1 MNPTPDMPENLLKQ
15 VHLVM
20 QVANSVRRA
29 QHRMNPTPDM
39 PENLLKQV
47 HLVMQ
52 VANSFLNLLL
62 AASDES
68 DA

>member
-15 VHLVM
+15 VHL
-20 QVANSVRRA
+20 A
-29 QHRMNPTPDM
+29 
-39 PENLLKQV
+39 
-47 HLVMQ
+47 MQ